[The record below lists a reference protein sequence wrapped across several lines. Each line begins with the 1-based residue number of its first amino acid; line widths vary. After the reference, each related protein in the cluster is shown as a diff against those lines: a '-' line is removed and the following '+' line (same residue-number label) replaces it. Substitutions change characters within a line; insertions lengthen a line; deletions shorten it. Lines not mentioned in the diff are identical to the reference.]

1 MNTHGEYE
9 KRKHTSDRVSYAYYE
24 SKIPEKFISVPVHWH
39 KEFEINRVINGGGIF
54 RINKEEYLARK
65 GDILIICPGDV
76 HSAYLGGND
85 CFIYDTLVFNPSMI
99 GASELS
105 RSAVEYIQPL
115 SNGKMTVCGMFSS
128 GDLGYEKA
136 DRCTA
141 QLFEFAKADLP
152 ENDLM
157 VKAKLLELFYLLI
170 SNGHTK
176 TETDSLTNSS
186 VKPAISYISEH
197 YAENISIGE
206 LALKC
211 MMSESHFMALFKK
224 TAGVSAVEY
233 ISELRLRQA
242 CYELKSTEKSV
253 MEIAMNSGFRN
264 LSNFNRRFKRTF
276 GITPSEYRKKSIE

>member
-39 KEFEINRVINGGGIF
+39 KEFEINRVLDGEGVF
-54 RINKEEYLARK
+54 RINKEEYSARK
-65 GDILIICPGDV
+65 GDILIIRPGDV
-76 HSAYLGGND
+76 HSAYLGGNE
-85 CFIYDTLVFNPSMI
+85 CFIYDTLVFDPDMI
-99 GASELS
+99 GAGELS

-115 SNGKMTVCGMFSS
+115 SNGKMTVCGMLSS
-128 GDLGYEKA
+128 GDSGYEKA
-136 DRCTA
+136 DECTA
-141 QLFEFAKADLP
+141 RLFEFAKADLA

-170 SNGHTK
+170 SNGHTNF
-176 TETDSLTNSS
+176 ETDNLSNSS
-186 VKPAISYISEH
+186 VKPAISYISDH
-197 YAENISIGE
+197 YTENIRIAE
-206 LALKC
+206 LAAKC

-242 CYELKSTEKSV
+242 CYELKSTENSV
-253 MEIAMNSGFRN
+253 MEIAMNCGFRN
-264 LSNFNRRFKRTF
+264 LSNFNRQFKRAF
-276 GITPSEYRKKSIE
+276 GKTPSEYRQKSPK